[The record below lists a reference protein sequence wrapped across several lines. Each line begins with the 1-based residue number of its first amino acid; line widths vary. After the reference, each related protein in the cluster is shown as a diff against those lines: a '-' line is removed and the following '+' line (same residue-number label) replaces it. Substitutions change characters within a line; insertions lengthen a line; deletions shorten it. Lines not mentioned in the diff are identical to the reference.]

1 MIKLLMIFVMGLML
15 SSCATTSMVKYYNDH
30 HDQLDIIQQSYKEN
44 YSRKPFSIEFTDK
57 SYQHIFLELL
67 NDSIKYIYEFDVKEA
82 RLQDTLKKFNL
93 PPASVLDLI
102 SRMQTIECKWLSNLD
117 YYMDGKKNTLV
128 FLSVKTKD
136 FRWFFSPQKYYIMTY
151 YIQPQYYDSQGR
163 LLDGRSRKRLREL
176 NGDVFKRVNA
186 RVAYT
191 ISQRFR

>member
-1 MIKLLMIFVMGLML
+1 MIIVIGLLM
-15 SSCATTSMVKYYNDH
+15 SSCATTSMVKYYNENH
-30 HDQLDIIQQSYKEN
+30 KQLDIIQQSYKEI
-44 YSRKPFSIEFTDK
+44 YARKPFTIEFTDK

-67 NDSIKYIYEFDVKEA
+67 TDSIKYIYEFDVKET
-82 RLQDTLKKFNL
+82 RLNDTLIKFNL
-93 PPASVLDLI
+93 PPASVMNLI
-102 SRMQTIECKWLSNLD
+102 NRMQSIECKWLSNLD
-117 YYMDGKKNTLV
+117 YYTEGKKNTLV

-136 FRWFFSPQKYYIMTY
+136 FRWFFTPQKYYIMTY

-163 LLDGRSRKRLREL
+163 LLDGRSRRRLREL

>member
-1 MIKLLMIFVMGLML
+1 MILVMGLML
-15 SSCATTSMVKYYNDH
+15 SSCATTSMVKYYNQH
-30 HDQLDIIQQSYKEN
+30 HEQLDIIQQSYKEN
-44 YSRKPFSIEFTDK
+44 YERKPFSIEFTDK

-67 NDSIKYIYEFDVKEA
+67 TDSIKYIYEFGVDEA
-82 RLQDTLKKFNL
+82 RLKDTLKKFNL
-93 PPASVLDLI
+93 PPASIQDLI
-102 SRMQTIECKWLSNLD
+102 SRMQSIECKWLSNLD
-117 YYMDGKKNTLV
+117 YYTEGKKNTLV

-136 FRWFFSPQKYYIMTY
+136 FRWFFSPQKYYILTY

-163 LLDGRSRKRLREL
+163 LLDSRRRKRLREL